1 MSHEEENLSPGE
13 RELEAALGRLAP
25 SPLRFTLQQLEA
37 RALIRIERRRTRIW
51 QSVAAILAIAAGAAF
66 LLRSGPRTVEVEKIV
81 FRDVPQPLEIRT
93 VGEERAGRPLVVAE
107 GEFGY
112 LRLRDNVL
120 LRGVDSLRGSGELPA
135 ATQTPTVIG
144 ERANGNEVRT
154 PWYVDYLFSGG
165 RS

>member
-13 RELEAALGRLAP
+13 RELESALGRLVP
-25 SPLRFTLQQLEA
+25 SAARFTLQHLEA
-37 RALIRIERRRTRIW
+37 RTMVRIERRRTRIW

-81 FRDVPQPLEIRT
+81 FRNTPQPLEIRT
-93 VGEERAGRPLVVAE
+93 VGEDRPARPFVLAE

-112 LRLRDNVL
+112 LRMRDNVL
-120 LRGVDSLRGSGELPA
+120 SRGVESMRGSGEMPA
-135 ATQTPTVIG
+135 ATQTPTVVG
-144 ERANGNEVRT
+144 ERASGAENRT